1 MDTHRKQWNERQSA
15 LREMLERK
23 SPPRA
28 AIDLF
33 MRQHAAVHARGL
45 SAQAEWYFAE
55 EALSGLNEAQLRAL
69 PAGEE
74 HSIVWCLWHL
84 ARIEDMTMNGLVAGE
99 DQLAEREG
107 WFEKLSTPLR
117 HSGNAMD
124 VEAVRRFSEEV
135 NVTEVLAYRLAV
147 GRRTEEIAAG
157 LPPERLH
164 DKVDPARLA
173 SLLERG
179 AVLPEARGVL
189 DYWGKRDVAGLLL
202 MPPTRH
208 CFVHLNEV
216 ERVGRGFSAKARIT
230 RELHDSL

>member
-1 MDTHRKQWNERQSA
+1 MDTHRKQWNARQSA
-15 LREMLERK
+15 LRKMLESK
-23 SPPRA
+23 SVPPGWL
-28 AIDLF
+28 DLF
-33 MRQHAAVHARGL
+33 LRQHAAVHARGL

-55 EALSGLNEAQLRAL
+55 EALSGLTEAQLHAL
-69 PAGEE
+69 PTGEE

-84 ARIEDMTMNGLVAGE
+84 ARIEDMTMNVLIAGE
-99 DQLAEREG
+99 PQVFEDGWAERL
-107 WFEKLSTPLR
+107 KAPIR

-124 VEAVRRFSEEV
+124 VQAVRRFSEEV

-147 GRRTEEIAAG
+147 GRRTEEIVAG
-157 LPPERLH
+157 LPLERLH